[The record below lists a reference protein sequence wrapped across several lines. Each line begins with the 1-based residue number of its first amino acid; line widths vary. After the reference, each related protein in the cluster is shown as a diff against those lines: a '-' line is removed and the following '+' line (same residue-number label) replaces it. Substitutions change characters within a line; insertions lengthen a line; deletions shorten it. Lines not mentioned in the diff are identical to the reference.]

1 MNDYRYERNFVFF
14 YVKKG
19 KILKSNVIENVV
31 VKNRYTGCCV
41 ARAEICYKSVL
52 SIGFYKIRLYKSNK
66 IPGCFPKCDV
76 SLKICYFLKLKEK
89 KLNKKLFQSLN
100 SYKKIGNFI
109 KIHMN
114 FILKI
119 MKRVQKMLDKELDA
133 LY

>member
-19 KILKSNVIENVV
+19 KILKPKVIENVV
-31 VKNRYTGCCV
+31 VKNRYTSCCMT
-41 ARAEICYKSVL
+41 RAGICYKSVL
-52 SIGFYKIRLYKSNK
+52 SIGFYKIRLYKSNE
-66 IPGCFPKCDV
+66 IHGCFSKCDV
-76 SLKICYFLKLKEK
+76 SLKKLKEK
-89 KLNKKLFQSLN
+89 ELNKKLFQSLN
-100 SYKKIGNFI
+100 SYKEIGNFI

-119 MKRVQKMLDKELDA
+119 MKRVQKVLDRELDA